1 MGALVV
7 FYFEM
12 KGRFRWRMYVWVW
25 TVRRVWVV
33 GLLGCWGVGMH
44 EMRWI
49 VVLDSDIDIDSKEI
63 QHALLKTLRY

>member
-1 MGALVV
+1 VAD
-7 FYFEM
+7 
-12 KGRFRWRMYVWVW
+12 VWVW